1 MADCNSLYTG
11 PEIDESI
18 GRVLNNEVGGMVLIP
33 DAVSSLKTGASSSD
47 ILSAFGGE
55 EAFKNICKKVSKGIP
70 PYFGSSS
77 NNSLTVARSC
87 FNFSATVDEDANNY
101 TLTIINLPNPQYI
114 NNPSRK
120 EVFTLSAGSM
130 SLTSDLLS
138 YNFAN
143 VYYVSV
149 NISSINTGFSHQQI
163 LDYLG
168 LDLDGVKELALKAKS
183 NDLTIVSLGTSDT
196 RTSIWNVKSSYTD
209 ASNWILNMSSSFPF
223 ESDIEILTAIRL
235 LIQCINGT
243 LSCTNNEATAY
254 QRNRVRGSLSISSR
268 NYYNILR
275 CPLNA
280 SENTCS
286 GMVTITQ
293 RISSS
298 NATFLTFYFCVI
310 ENNLH
315 VKVLQHTNTSIFPS
329 VLYTS
334 NSNEGYLAVEID
346 MSSLL
351 YYDVSVALE
360 TNCYLLSDQYILRPY
375 SNLGNQSIVNF

>member
-1 MADCNSLYTG
+1 MADYNSLYTG

-143 VYYVSV
+143 IYYVSV
-149 NISSINTGFSHQQI
+149 NIARINTSFSHPQI
-163 LDYLG
+163 LDNLG
-168 LDLDGVKELALKAKS
+168 LDLDRVKELALKAKS
-183 NDLTIVSLGTSDT
+183 NDLTIVSSGTSDT
-196 RTSIWNVKSSYTD
+196 RTSIWNVKSVYTD
-209 ASNWILNMSSSFPF
+209 ASNWVLNMSSLFPF
-223 ESDIEILTAIRL
+223 ESDIAILAVKRL
-235 LIQCINGT
+235 LIQCTNNI
-243 LSCTNNEATAY
+243 LSCTNNELISY
-254 QRNRVRGSLSISSR
+254 QRNRVRGCLSVGSR
-268 NYYNILR
+268 NYYNVLR
-275 CPLNA
+275 CPL
-280 SENTCS
+280 SEDENTCS
-286 GMVTITQ
+286 GMVAITQ
-293 RISSS
+293 RMS
-298 NATFLTFYFCVI
+298 NTEATFLTFYFCVI

-334 NSNEGYLAVEID
+334 NSTEGYLAVEID
-346 MSSLL
+346 LSCLL
-351 YYDVSVALE
+351 YYDVSIVLE
-360 TNCYLLSDQYILRPY
+360 TNCYLLSDQYIFKPY

>member
-1 MADCNSLYTG
+1 MADYNSLYTG

-33 DAVSSLKTGASSSD
+33 DAVSSLKTGVSSSD

-70 PYFGSSS
+70 PYFGSST

-114 NNPSRK
+114 NNVSRK
-120 EVFTLSAGSM
+120 KVFTLSAGSM
-130 SLTSDLLS
+130 SLTNNLLS
-138 YNFAN
+138 YTLAN
-143 VYYVSV
+143 IYYLDKSIV
-149 NISSINTGFSHQQI
+149 NITMSSSHQDI
-163 LDYLG
+163 LNALG
-168 LDLDGVKELALKAKS
+168 QYVDSVSDIAIRAKDTTAIFVS
-183 NDLTIVSLGTSDT
+183 RGDQNDRTIV
-196 RTSIWNVKSSYTD
+196 WNIKSVYTD
-209 ASNWILNMSSSFPF
+209 NANWVLNMSSSSPF
-223 ESDIEILTAIRL
+223 EDDQNILVVRRL
-235 LIQCINGT
+235 VIQCTNNT
-243 LSCTNNEATAY
+243 LSCTNNESTTY

-280 SENTCS
+280 GENTCS

-293 RISSS
+293 RISNS

-310 ENNLH
+310 KDNLH

-346 MSSLL
+346 MSSKL

>member
-1 MADCNSLYTG
+1 MADYNSLYTG
-11 PEIDESI
+11 PEIDKSI

-70 PYFGSSS
+70 PYFGSST

-149 NISSINTGFSHQQI
+149 NIANINTGFSHQQI
-163 LDYLG
+163 LDNLG

-196 RTSIWNVKSSYTD
+196 RTSIWNVKSVYTN
-209 ASNWILNMSSSFPF
+209 ASNWVLNMSSSSSF
-223 ESDIEILTAIRL
+223 ENDIDVLVSRRL
-235 LIQCINGT
+235 VIQ
-243 LSCTNNEATAY
+243 CTNNILSCANNESTSY

-280 SENTCS
+280 GENTCS

-293 RISSS
+293 RISNS
-298 NATFLTFYFCVI
+298 NATFLTFCFCVI

-334 NSNEGYLAVEID
+334 NSNEGYLAVKID

-360 TNCYLLSDQYILRPY
+360 TNCYLLSNHDILKPY

>member
-1 MADCNSLYTG
+1 MADYNSLYTG

-70 PYFGSSS
+70 PYFGSST

-114 NNPSRK
+114 NNVSRK
-120 EVFTLSAGSM
+120 KVFTLSTGSM

-143 VYYVSV
+143 ISYVSV
-149 NISSINTGFSHQQI
+149 NISNIETNFSHQQI
-163 LDYLG
+163 LDHLG

-183 NDLTIVSLGTSDT
+183 NNLVLVSMGTTDI
-196 RTSIWNVKSSYTD
+196 RTLIWEVKCSYTD
-209 ASNWILNMSSSFPF
+209 DSNFVLNTSSSTTF
-223 ESDIEILTAIRL
+223 ETNQNILVVRKIV
-235 LIQCINGT
+235 IQCTNNT
-243 LSCTNNEATAY
+243 LSCTNNESNSY

-275 CPLNA
+275 CPLDA
-280 SENTCS
+280 DENTCS

-293 RISSS
+293 RISNS

-346 MSSLL
+346 MSSKL

-360 TNCYLLSDQYILRPY
+360 TNCYLLSKRDILRPY

>member
-1 MADCNSLYTG
+1 MADYNSLYTG

-143 VYYVSV
+143 INYVSV
-149 NISSINTGFSHQQI
+149 NISNINTGFSHQQI
-163 LDYLG
+163 LDNLG
-168 LDLDGVKELALKAKS
+168 WRMDEINDLVLKAKS

-223 ESDIEILTAIRL
+223 ESDINILTVKRL
-235 LIQCINGT
+235 VIQCINGT

-280 SENTCS
+280 NENTCS

-293 RISSS
+293 RISNS

-346 MSSLL
+346 MSSTL

-360 TNCYLLSDQYILRPY
+360 TNCYLLSNQYILKPY